1 MTERRNNPNA
11 ASAPLDFSRFYS
23 SPASKSEEMH
33 QLLAEIERK
42 CREMKLENSNLTG
55 ENPGA
60 VTENP
65 GEVNENPGEVNK
77 NPEEVNENPGEVNEN
92 PGKDDKEEEKMEE
105 PLAEKWFHISDAHV
119 SEVSVERV
127 LKCQA
132 YLLFY
137 ERTL

>member
-1 MTERRNNPNA
+1 
-11 ASAPLDFSRFYS
+11 
-23 SPASKSEEMH
+23 MH

-42 CREMKLENSNLTG
+42 CREMKVEDKRPTENG
-55 ENPGA
+55 DDPGK
-60 VTENP
+60 VTCDNDQNP
-65 GEVNENPGEVNK
+65 GEVGDKPGNEEEEEVK
-77 NPEEVNENPGEVNEN
+77 PEEP
-92 PGKDDKEEEKMEE
+92 P
-105 PLAEKWFHISDAHV
+105 PAEKWFHISDASV

>member
-1 MTERRNNPNA
+1 MRERRNNQ
-11 ASAPLDFSRFYS
+11 APLDFSRFYS

-42 CREMKLENSNLTG
+42 CRQLKVEEERSSAENGDDPGNVTCDNDEITG
-55 ENPGA
+55 EAHEKPGNEEEA
-60 VTENP
+60 
-65 GEVNENPGEVNK
+65 EVK
-77 NPEEVNENPGEVNEN
+77 PEEP
-92 PGKDDKEEEKMEE
+92 
-105 PLAEKWFHISDAHV
+105 PLAEKWFHISDASV

>member
-1 MTERRNNPNA
+1 MRERRNDQ
-11 ASAPLDFSRFYS
+11 APLDFSRFYS

-42 CREMKLENSNLTG
+42 CRELKVEEERSSTENG
-55 ENPGA
+55 DDPGK
-60 VTENP
+60 VTCDNDENP
-65 GEVNENPGEVNK
+65 GEAGEKPGNQEEEEVK
-77 NPEEVNENPGEVNEN
+77 PEEP
-92 PGKDDKEEEKMEE
+92 
-105 PLAEKWFHISDAHV
+105 PLAEKWFHISDASV

>member
-1 MTERRNNPNA
+1 MRERRNNQ
-11 ASAPLDFSRFYS
+11 APLDFSRFYS

-42 CREMKLENSNLTG
+42 CRELKVEEERSSTENG
-55 ENPGA
+55 DDPGK
-60 VTENP
+60 VPCDNDENP
-65 GEVNENPGEVNK
+65 GEPGA
-77 NPEEVNENPGEVNEN
+77 NPEN
-92 PGKDDKEEEKMEE
+92 KEEEVKPEE
-105 PLAEKWFHISDAHV
+105 PPLAEKWFHISDASV

>member
-1 MTERRNNPNA
+1 MIERRNNPD

-65 GEVNENPGEVNK
+65 GEVNK
-77 NPEEVNENPGEVNEN
+77 NPEEVNENPGEVSQN

>member
-1 MTERRNNPNA
+1 MKMDSL
-11 ASAPLDFSRFYS
+11 SA
-23 SPASKSEEMH
+23 
-33 QLLAEIERK
+33 
-42 CREMKLENSNLTG
+42 NL
-55 ENPGA
+55 PS
-60 VTENP
+60 ENP
-65 GEVNENPGEVNK
+65 GEVSENRG
-77 NPEEVNENPGEVNEN
+77 EVNENPGEVNEN
-92 PGKDDKEEEKMEE
+92 PGSEVEEEGKPEPLAEKSENPGGVKEIPGSEVKEEGKPEE

>member
-1 MTERRNNPNA
+1 MTERRNNPD

-65 GEVNENPGEVNK
+65 GEVNK
-77 NPEEVNENPGEVNEN
+77 NPEEVNENPGEVSQN

>member
-1 MTERRNNPNA
+1 MKMDCL
-11 ASAPLDFSRFYS
+11 SA
-23 SPASKSEEMH
+23 
-33 QLLAEIERK
+33 
-42 CREMKLENSNLTG
+42 NLPS
-55 ENPGA
+55 ENPGE
-60 VTENP
+60 VSENP
-65 GEVNENPGEVNK
+65 GEVNENPGSEVEEEGK
-77 NPEEVNENPGEVNEN
+77 PEPLAEKSENPGGVKEIPGSEV
-92 PGKDDKEEEKMEE
+92 KEEGKPEE